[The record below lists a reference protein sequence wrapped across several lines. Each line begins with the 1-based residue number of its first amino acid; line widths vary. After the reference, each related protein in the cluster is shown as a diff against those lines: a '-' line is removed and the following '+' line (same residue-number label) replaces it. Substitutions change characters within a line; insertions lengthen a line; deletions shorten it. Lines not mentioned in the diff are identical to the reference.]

1 MGPES
6 SGKYDVYMM
15 VDGEPVPVKIPTD
28 LPEISLG
35 EHTEDLP
42 EDSLSELAKSWEW
55 ELEITGIDPEKVAEA
70 FRWFDEAMKIAEEL
84 AEKAAKVFTALFG
97 SYEESMEE
105 LEEYGVFDYEQTA
118 RKKKREQDRRISAKM
133 ENAARFSQYGKR
145 RLCWDV
151 KRRTRPRA
159 RERAPPWACEPQY
172 IGKKEQIGM
181 KRKNPMPRYYGK
193 NIARHAQKRFL
204 QRKALEADLEK
215 RRERPADAVDSGKKD
230 N

>member
-28 LPEISLG
+28 LPELSLG

-42 EDSLSELAKSWEW
+42 EDSLSELAKPWEW
-55 ELEITGIDPEKVAEA
+55 ALEIAGIDPEKVAEV
-70 FRWFDEAMKIAEEL
+70 FRRLDEAMRIAEEL

-97 SYEESMEE
+97 SYEEGMEE

-118 RKKKREQDRRISAKM
+118 RKKNRERDRRMSAKM
-133 ENAARFSQYGKR
+133 ENDAARFSQYGKR

-159 RERAPPWACEPQY
+159 RERAPPVGRWAA
-172 IGKKEQIGM
+172 IHRKKGVNRNETQESYAEIL
-181 KRKNPMPRYYGK
+181 RKEYCA
-193 NIARHAQKRFL
+193 ARAK
-204 QRKALEADLEK
+204 EIP
-215 RRERPADAVDSGKKD
+215 PA
-230 N
+230 